1 MWRVISVL
9 NRQRWLEDNTE
20 ALSFKAKPSPLLE
33 IRILTYGH
41 GEPMILKSKALAL
54 ASTISSLV
62 GGVTVLLFNM
72 NEWTSQQN
80 LIALVDASSRS
91 ALILNF
97 FLVEVLAVALIS
109 LSTSFLMRALTSN
122 DLPSERIDLHSLIS
136 RALLSKKSVRVGA
149 VFGAAYGLI
158 YAFTSSTL
166 VFQPNIDFGTAY
178 GVTEPGWVGIS
189 CCGTF
194 GTVPKLIL
202 FPAPALHFGVQFVPL
217 TGLLLV
223 VVPLLV
229 GFNFVLVAYAL
240 TIRSAT
246 GTGSWLTAIGAS
258 VGLFAACP
266 TCAGFFLAG
275 AVGGI
280 GASSLAI
287 SLAPYQI
294 LFVTISIAV
303 LIFTPAIIA
312 STMRRY
318 LNSSCEIRKYPH

>member
-1 MWRVISVL
+1 M
-9 NRQRWLEDNTE
+9 
-20 ALSFKAKPSPLLE
+20 
-33 IRILTYGH
+33 
-41 GEPMILKSKALAL
+41 
-54 ASTISSLV
+54 
-62 GGVTVLLFNM
+62 FNM
-72 NEWTSQQN
+72 KEWSSRQD
-80 LIALVDASSRS
+80 LIALLDASSKS
-91 ALILNF
+91 SLILNF

-109 LSTSFLMRALTSN
+109 LSTAFILRALASN

-166 VFQPNIDFGTAY
+166 VFQPSTDFGTAY

-217 TGLLLV
+217 TGLFLV
-223 VVPLLV
+223 LIPLLV
-229 GFNFVLVAYAL
+229 GFNFALVAYAL
-240 TIRSAT
+240 TIRSAR
-246 GTGSWLTAIGAS
+246 GTGPWLTTIGAS
-258 VGLFAACP
+258 VGLFTACP
-266 TCAGFFLAG
+266 TCAGFFLAA
-275 AVGGI
+275 AVGGM
-280 GASSLAI
+280 GASTLAI

-294 LFVTISIAV
+294 LFVAISIAV
-303 LIFTPAIIA
+303 LILTPAIIA

-318 LNSSCEIRKYPH
+318 LNSFCEIR

>member
-1 MWRVISVL
+1 MVL
-9 NRQRWLEDNTE
+9 KNKT
-20 ALSFKAKPSPLLE
+20 F
-33 IRILTYGH
+33 
-41 GEPMILKSKALAL
+41 AL
-54 ASTISSLV
+54 ASMIGSLV
-62 GGVTVLLFNM
+62 GGVSVLLFNIE
-72 NEWTSQQN
+72 EWSSRQN
-80 LIALVDASSRS
+80 LIVLLDASSRS
-91 ALILNF
+91 SLILNF
-97 FLVEVLAVALIS
+97 FVVEVLAVALIS
-109 LSTSFLMRALTSN
+109 LSTSFILRALASN
-122 DLPSERIDLHSLIS
+122 DLPSERMDLHSLIS
-136 RALLSKKSVRVGA
+136 RALLSKRSVRVGA

-166 VFQPNIDFGTAY
+166 VFQPSIDFGTAY

-202 FPAPALHFGVQFVPL
+202 FLAPALHFGVQLVPL
-217 TGLLLV
+217 TGLFLV

-229 GFNFVLVAYAL
+229 GFNFALVAYAL
-240 TIRSAT
+240 SIRAAR
-246 GTGSWLTAIGAS
+246 GTASWLSTIGAS
-258 VGLFAACP
+258 VGLFTACP

-280 GASSLAI
+280 GASTLAI

-303 LIFTPAIIA
+303 LILTPAIIA

-318 LNSSCEIRKYPH
+318 LNSSCEIR

>member
-1 MWRVISVL
+1 
-9 NRQRWLEDNTE
+9 
-20 ALSFKAKPSPLLE
+20 
-33 IRILTYGH
+33 
-41 GEPMILKSKALAL
+41 MILKNKAFAL
-54 ASTISSLV
+54 ASMIGSLV
-62 GGVTVLLFNM
+62 GGVSVLLFNM
-72 NEWTSQQN
+72 EEWSSRQN
-80 LIALVDASSRS
+80 LIVLLDASSRS
-91 ALILNF
+91 SLILNF
-97 FLVEVLAVALIS
+97 FVVEVLAVALIS
-109 LSTSFLMRALTSN
+109 LSTSFILRALASN
-122 DLPSERIDLHSLIS
+122 DLPSERMDLHSLIS
-136 RALLSKKSVRVGA
+136 RALLSKRSVRVGA

-166 VFQPNIDFGTAY
+166 VFQPSIDFGTAY

-202 FPAPALHFGVQFVPL
+202 FLAPALHFGVQLVPL
-217 TGLLLV
+217 TGLFLV

-229 GFNFVLVAYAL
+229 GFIFALVASARS
-240 TIRSAT
+240 IRAAR
-246 GTGSWLTAIGAS
+246 GTASWLSTIGAS
-258 VGLFAACP
+258 VGLFTACP

-280 GASSLAI
+280 GASTLAI

-303 LIFTPAIIA
+303 LILTPAIIA

-318 LNSSCEIRKYPH
+318 LNSSCEIR

>member
-1 MWRVISVL
+1 MK
-9 NRQRWLEDNTE
+9 NRT
-20 ALSFKAKPSPLLE
+20 
-33 IRILTYGH
+33 
-41 GEPMILKSKALAL
+41 LAL
-54 ASTISSLV
+54 ASMIGSLV
-62 GGVTVLLFNM
+62 GGVSVLLFNM
-72 NEWTSQQN
+72 GEWSSRQD
-80 LIALVDASSRS
+80 LIVLLDASSRS
-91 ALILNF
+91 SLILNF
-97 FLVEVLAVALIS
+97 FVVEVLAVALIS
-109 LSTSFLMRALTSN
+109 LSTSFILRALASN
-122 DLPSERIDLHSLIS
+122 DLPSERMDLHSLIS
-136 RALLSKKSVRVGA
+136 RALLSKRSVRVGA
-149 VFGAAYGLI
+149 FFGAAYGLI

-166 VFQPNIDFGTAY
+166 VFQPGVDFETAY

-217 TGLLLV
+217 TGLFLV

-229 GFNFVLVAYAL
+229 GFNFALVAYAL
-240 TIRSAT
+240 AIRAAR
-246 GTGSWLTAIGAS
+246 GTASWLSTIGAS
-258 VGLFAACP
+258 VGLFTACP
-266 TCAGFFLAG
+266 TCAGFFLAA

-303 LIFTPAIIA
+303 LILNPAIIA

-318 LNSSCEIRKYPH
+318 LNSSCDIR